1 MLHLIILL
9 LHLNSGFGNHSPTKE
24 FSASDTL
31 SWQPETKLTWN
42 DFLAEAPSRNNFAA
56 FTYTLI
62 SMEYSAKITDGKV
75 KPSFKIYAAFNKRKS
90 WVKKQKE
97 ARTPEILAHEQAHF
111 DIAEITSRKL
121 RKALQSETYSR
132 NNLEQKINRIYQE
145 TIQAGDE
152 MQALYDEESDHG
164 LNKPQQLQWLKRV
177 ERELM
182 ELADY
187 AR

>member
-9 LHLNSGFGNHSPTKE
+9 LHLNSGFGNFNPTKE
-24 FSASDTL
+24 FVASDTL
-31 SWQPETKLTWN
+31 AWHPETKLTWN
-42 DFLAEAPSRNNFAA
+42 DFLAEAPARNNFAA

-62 SMEYSAKITDGKV
+62 SMEYSAKITNGKV
-75 KPSFKIYAAFNKRKS
+75 TPKFEIYAAFNKRKS
-90 WVKKQKE
+90 WVKNQKE
-97 ARTPEILAHEQAHF
+97 ARTDEILAHEQAHF
-111 DIAEITSRKL
+111 DIAEITARKL
-121 RKALQSETYSR
+121 RKALVNEMYNR
-132 NNLEQKINRIYQE
+132 NNLEGKINKIYQE
-145 TIQAGDE
+145 TIQAGDQ
-152 MQALYDEESDHG
+152 MQAQYDKESDHG